1 MLNQKKKCGNIYT
14 HMYVNDVRCSSYMYL
29 LVCLLPMES
38 LIMFIYAIGR
48 PIGHH
53 ILCNQVLLLTFLL
66 G

>member
-1 MLNQKKKCGNIYT
+1 
-14 HMYVNDVRCSSYMYL
+14 MYVNDVRCSSYMYL

-38 LIMFIYAIGR
+38 LIMPIYAIGR